1 MSDCLKELEIKNKM
15 INILQAENKVYRNEQ
30 SGWVKEIERRQA
42 KIRELEK
49 LDLNVRELML
59 ENKKLKKENKALR
72 KDKWELEGINEACRK
87 ENEAYEGMWEE
98 LKKGYSRDGV
108 YFYHDCSDNNDE
120 YVNDVI
126 RELEKKYQQKHYPEV
141 GNE

>member
-1 MSDCLKELEIKNKM
+1 MEVKDAIKFLESIGYSASGYGNSYISGDTEKYETPTSLGVRFVEVRK
-15 INILQAENKVYRNEQ
+15 LTENK
-30 SGWVKEIERRQA
+30 
-42 KIRELEK
+42 
-49 LDLNVRELML
+49 
-59 ENKKLKKENKALR
+59 
-72 KDKWELEGINEACRK
+72 
-87 ENEAYEGMWEE
+87 AYEGMWEE

>member
-1 MSDCLKELEIKNKM
+1 MEVKEAIEFIERYRYAKNSKTDEIVDLLKFLE
-15 INILQAENKVYRNEQ
+15 AENK
-30 SGWVKEIERRQA
+30 
-42 KIRELEK
+42 
-49 LDLNVRELML
+49 
-59 ENKKLKKENKALR
+59 
-72 KDKWELEGINEACRK
+72 
-87 ENEAYEGMWEE
+87 AYEGMWEE

-141 GNE
+141 GNEI